1 MLRYVFKRLISLA
14 LSLVVASLVIFLMVE
29 VVPGDPAAYM
39 LGINATDETLNA
51 LREQLGL
58 NGTLLDRY
66 LSWVG
71 GMLRGDFGTSYTYRT
86 PVAEMIG
93 ERMWISLPLALF
105 ALTLSTAIAFPAG
118 IWAASKRGSLVDTA
132 VMGITQL
139 GVAIPNFWF
148 AMLMV
153 LVFAINLQWFSAGGF
168 PGWGETLAE
177 FFDAMKSLTL
187 PAIALALPQASILA
201 RVMRSSLLDT
211 LSEDFVRTARAKGLS
226 KRQAL
231 WRHALRNALI
241 PVLTIIGLQFS
252 FLMAGAI
259 IIENVFFLPGLGR
272 LVFQSISARD
282 LIVVDSVVML
292 LVFAVVIVNFAVDI
306 AYGIVDPRLRTRT

>member
-1 MLRYVFKRLISLA
+1 MLRYVLKRFVSLW
-14 LSLVVASLVIFLMVE
+14 LSLLVASLVIFLAIE

-39 LGINATDETLNA
+39 LGLNA
-51 LREQLGL
+51 QEDTLAALRDQLGL
-58 NGTLLDRY
+58 NGSIASRY
-66 LSWVG
+66 FSWVG
-71 GMLRGDFGTSYTYRT
+71 GMLTGDFGTSYTYRT

-93 ERMWISLPLALF
+93 ERMWISLPLALY
-105 ALTLSTAIAFPAG
+105 ALTLSTLIAFPVG
-118 IWAASKRGSLVDTA
+118 IWAAARRGSAVDVG

-139 GVAIPNFWF
+139 GIAIPNFWF

-153 LVFAINLQWFSAGGF
+153 LIFAINLRWFSAGGF
-168 PGWGETLAE
+168 PGWDQGFWLSI
-177 FFDAMKSLTL
+177 KSLTL

-211 LSEDFVRTARAKGLS
+211 LNEDFIRTARAKGLS
-226 KRQAL
+226 RAQAL

-241 PVLTIIGLQFS
+241 PVLTIIGMQLP

-282 LIVVDSVVML
+282 LIVVESVVMI
-292 LVFAVVIVNFAVDI
+292 LVFAVIVVNFAVDI
-306 AYGIVDPRLRTRT
+306 AYGIIDPRLRGART

>member
-1 MLRYVFKRLISLA
+1 MLRYVLKRFVSLW
-14 LSLVVASLVIFLMVE
+14 LSLLVASLVIFLAIE

-39 LGINATDETLNA
+39 LGLNA
-51 LREQLGL
+51 QEDTLAALRDQLGL
-58 NGTLLDRY
+58 NGSIASRY
-66 LSWVG
+66 FSWVG
-71 GMLRGDFGTSYTYRT
+71 GMLTGDFGTSYTYRT

-93 ERMWISLPLALF
+93 ERMWISLPLALY
-105 ALTLSTAIAFPAG
+105 ALTLSTLIAFPVG
-118 IWAASKRGSLVDTA
+118 IWAAARRGSAVDVG

-139 GVAIPNFWF
+139 GIAIPNFWF

-153 LVFAINLQWFSAGGF
+153 LIFAINLRWFSAGGF
-168 PGWGETLAE
+168 PGWDQGFWLSI
-177 FFDAMKSLTL
+177 KSLTL

-211 LSEDFVRTARAKGLS
+211 LNEDFIRTARAKGLS
-226 KRQAL
+226 RAQAL

-241 PVLTIIGLQFS
+241 PVLTIIGMQFS

-282 LIVVDSVVML
+282 LIVVESVVMI
-292 LVFAVVIVNFAVDI
+292 LVFAVIVVNFAVDI
-306 AYGIVDPRLRTRT
+306 AYGIIDPRLRGART